1 MLGFVVVKI
10 FNSPQVLQQELLE
23 AKKCGKR
30 IGFVPTMGYLH
41 AGHLSLMRI
50 AKDKTDILVA
60 SIFVNPTQFGPSEDL
75 ESYPRDFKRD
85 EILCEKEG
93 VDYLFYPNNDDM
105 YPSGYSTYVD
115 ELVLSKVL
123 CGAERP
129 GHFRGVVTIVT
140 KLFNI
145 VQPDVAVFGQK
156 DAQQV
161 RIMQQ
166 LVRDLNFPVEIVV
179 GPIVREPDGLAMSS
193 RNSYL
198 TKEERNKA
206 LVIYQSLLLAKLL
219 IEDGRDVSSVKSA
232 ILEKLGYVTDL
243 SVDYVEIRNYDT
255 LEDAES
261 FESVI
266 LIAVAV
272 KVGKVRL
279 IDNMIVW
286 N

>member
-1 MLGFVVVKI
+1 MKI
-10 FNSPQVLQQELLE
+10 FNSPHVLQQELLE
-23 AKKCGKR
+23 AKRSGKR

-41 AGHLSLMRI
+41 DGHLSLMRI
-50 AKDKTDILVA
+50 ARDKTDILVA
-60 SIFVNPTQFGPSEDL
+60 SIFINPTQFGPSEDL

-85 EILCEKEG
+85 EILCEKES
-93 VDYLFYPNNDDM
+93 VDYLFYPNSDDM

-123 CGAERP
+123 CGAKRP
-129 GHFRGVVTIVT
+129 HHFRGVVTVVT

-145 VQPDVAVFGQK
+145 VMPDVAVFGQK

-161 RIMQQ
+161 RIIQQ
-166 LVRDLNFPVEIVV
+166 LVRDLNFPIEIVV
-179 GPIVREPDGLAMSS
+179 GPIVRDSDGLAMSS

-198 TKEERNKA
+198 TKQDRNKA

-219 IEDGRDVSSVKSA
+219 IEDGKDVLSVKSA
-232 ILEKLGYVTDL
+232 MLEKLGYVSGL

-255 LEDAES
+255 LDDAEN

-272 KVGKVRL
+272 KLGKVRL
-279 IDNMIVW
+279 IDNIIVW